1 MRCQLVTK
9 RSTAAV
15 EILAAPATTTTTR
28 ESARSKMDNAEWI
41 VGEFIHKLI
50 VSNLPGSQRGGGV
63 GKGLIV
69 LDLVLG
75 PTAYLTLFPCTS

>member
-41 VGEFIHKLI
+41 VGEFTQIGNSIK
-50 VSNLPGSQRGGGV
+50 SSRESKRGGEW
-63 GKGLIV
+63 
-69 LDLVLG
+69 
-75 PTAYLTLFPCTS
+75 ARC

>member
-41 VGEFIHKLI
+41 VGEFTQINSIK
-50 VSNLPGSQRGGGV
+50 SSRESERGGSGQGV
-63 GKGLIV
+63 
-69 LDLVLG
+69 D
-75 PTAYLTLFPCTS
+75 CS

>member
-15 EILAAPATTTTTR
+15 EILAAPATTTTIR

-41 VGEFIHKLI
+41 VGEFTQINSIK
-50 VSNLPGSQRGGGV
+50 SSRESKRGDWARG
-63 GKGLIV
+63 
-69 LDLVLG
+69 
-75 PTAYLTLFPCTS
+75 

>member
-41 VGEFIHKLI
+41 VGEFTQINNIK
-50 VSNLPGSQRGGGV
+50 SSRESKSGGV